1 MNRYVSKTTN
11 RFEFRF
17 KNQTIQKFDICLDG
31 FFDRNFMQS
40 AIQIKSDKNSF
51 IYSQCVLKECLKT

>member
-31 FFDRNFMQS
+31 FLTETSCNLQFKLKVTKI
-40 AIQIKSDKNSF
+40 ASF
-51 IYSQCVLKECLKT
+51 IVNVYIKNV